1 MVYDVI
7 LAAAEASSMRIVD
20 FICFATPKGE
30 TDSREVGNRVEL
42 KTLKPDSVIA
52 VVKEMGKQ
60 NPNPNKSPLGGSA
73 AGFKLPQ
80 HDVQAIIAAGQAA
93 KLETQIRLE
102 DDGKDDPIHDIST
115 KGGVKG
121 YNEYRLKYNEQ
132 FPEQFFYAESPEVA
146 KALRIAKR
154 KSKSHS
160 LDVDLLW
167 GKMDLLDIHQSITNI
182 QSCNFFTNIC

>member
-60 NPNPNKSPLGGSA
+60 NPNTNKSPLGGSA

-80 HDVQAIIAAGQAA
+80 HDLQAIIAAGQAA
-93 KLETQIRLE
+93 KLETQIR
-102 DDGKDDPIHDIST
+102 
-115 KGGVKG
+115 
-121 YNEYRLKYNEQ
+121 
-132 FPEQFFYAESPEVA
+132 
-146 KALRIAKR
+146 
-154 KSKSHS
+154 
-160 LDVDLLW
+160 
-167 GKMDLLDIHQSITNI
+167 
-182 QSCNFFTNIC
+182 